1 MNDIVSR
8 IKIFLQSMGI
18 ANSSFADICGI
29 PRPSLSQLLNGR
41 NKKVSNEVID
51 KIHAAYPELNM
62 MWLMFGDGDMLR
74 QGAPVPGDGDNAQL
88 AENAFPGSA
97 QTPGERET
105 HVQQSINF
113 DDIDDATAIG
123 YGRRKPAT
131 AQRVSSVVE
140 SAVNAARNKPAASSS
155 RPNVAKYVTQI
166 MLIFSDGSTQNIN
179 INN

>member
-8 IKIFLQSMGI
+8 IKEFLQLMGI

-74 QGAPVPGDGDNAQL
+74 PGATVPGEDNAQL

-97 QTPGERET
+97 QTAGEREA

-113 DDIDDATAIG
+113 DDIDDAAAMG

-131 AQRVSSVVE
+131 PGRVGTVVDN
-140 SAVNAARNKPAASSS
+140 AINAARNKPAGNSP
-155 RPNVAKYVTQI
+155 RPSVAKYVTQI

>member
-8 IKIFLQSMGI
+8 IKEFLQLMGI

-62 MWLMFGDGDMLR
+62 MWLMFGDGEML
-74 QGAPVPGDGDNAQL
+74 QPGASVPGDGDAAQL

-97 QTPGERET
+97 QTAGERET
-105 HVQQSINF
+105 HQQQSINF
-113 DDIDDATAIG
+113 DDIDDAAAMG

-131 AQRVSSVVE
+131 APRVGVVVDNAI
-140 SAVNAARNKPAASSS
+140 SAARNKPAGNTQ